1 MAFRFRLLFSRED
14 AAGTGV
20 QTAEAPGQEPASAE
34 AGELPPPAEVPV
46 GAAPT
51 LPFESVPTAGAQ
63 AKTDDSATS
72 SGAPKES
79 AAAGFGA
86 GTAPAKMPSIILKEE
101 VKALAPDPS
110 PAPTAEA
117 TDWALEETL
126 ASHKEWIESQG
137 VLGRKADLAG
147 KTLEGEE
154 LVGVNLRYAE
164 LQDANLKS
172 ADLLL
177 ADLRDACLVR
187 AKLDEACL
195 VGTNLEGANLEN
207 ATLETAMGLVPRQLA
222 GANLRDATVPA
233 QIREFPA
240 LAGFTRASRT
250 AMHLFG
256 LTLSFSLLSLLMIW
270 KTKDVQL
277 VTDAAI
283 LPFLR
288 SQAAAAALP
297 TGEIYLIA
305 PALLLCL
312 YLVFQY
318 HLQRLWD
325 AVLELPGVFPD
336 GHALGE
342 QGPWIV
348 TGLLRLHFRWMN
360 HDAPSTR
367 LIEKSI
373 SMLLA
378 YWLIPTTLLA
388 YWGRYLTAQEM
399 HGTALHVLLCTVAT
413 AAAIYASTK
422 VGRPQQVWVFEQSR
436 LKRWLLS
443 IRILNPSTAT
453 AGLCL
458 ALLILSIGTIAGVPH
473 DTSRA
478 PQFAAADVRRWIPTA
493 FWSVGYDP
501 YADITEATISTRPSD
516 WSGADDQSGHVKG
529 ARLNGAQFRYAQ
541 AYGVFLANAHLW
553 RTDFRG
559 AFLSQADMRG
569 ADLGQSNLR
578 GAILDRAQMNHANL
592 DRSDLQG
599 AVLSRAD
606 MRGANLSY
614 SLLQNAMLVDA
625 RLDGASLYS
634 ARLSGATLIRV
645 SLEKADLRDAHLESA
660 NLEDADL
667 QQGYFWSAKLSGA
680 RLVNAQLGNAIFID
694 ADLRG
699 ADLRG
704 AQFQGTVLTGASL
717 QDTNL
722 DGADLRGALRLS
734 AAQVCAAR
742 SRAGAL
748 MDDALLQQV
757 ESQCGSSR

>member
-1 MAFRFRLLFSRED
+1 MAFRFRMLFSRED

-20 QTAEAPGQEPASAE
+20 GTAEPPAQEPAPTE
-34 AGELPPPAEVPV
+34 ASPSTPPAEIPI

-51 LPFESVPTAGAQ
+51 LPFESVPAQQAQ
-63 AKTDDSATS
+63 AKIEDSSTT
-72 SGAPKES
+72 SGAPIES
-79 AAAGFGA
+79 IAGFGA
-86 GTAPAKMPSIILKEE
+86 AAATAAAPAITLKEE
-101 VKALAPDPS
+101 HGDPPPKPAQLAS
-110 PAPTAEA
+110 GET

-147 KTLEGEE
+147 KKLEGAE

-164 LQDANLKS
+164 LQDANLKE

-187 AKLDEACL
+187 TKLDEACL
-195 VGTNLEGANLEN
+195 VGTNLEGANLES
-207 ATLETAMGLVPRQLA
+207 ASLESAMGLVPQQLA
-222 GANLRDATVPA
+222 GANLRDAAIPS

-240 LAGFTRASRT
+240 LESFTRASRT
-250 AMHLFG
+250 AVRLFG
-256 LTLSFSLLSLLMIW
+256 MTFSLSALSLLMIW

-277 VTDAAI
+277 VTDSAI
-283 LPFLR
+283 LPFLK

-297 TGEIYLIA
+297 TVEIYLIA

-312 YLVFQY
+312 YLVVQY

-325 AVLELPGVFPD
+325 SVLELPGVFPD
-336 GHALGE
+336 GRALGE
-342 QGPWIV
+342 KGPWIV

-373 SMLLA
+373 SVLLA
-378 YWLIPTTLLA
+378 YWLVPVTLIA
-388 YWGRYLTAQEM
+388 YWARYLTAQEM
-399 HGTALHVLLCTVAT
+399 HGTVLHVLLCVVAT
-413 AAAIYASTK
+413 AAAIYSTTK

-443 IRILNPSTAT
+443 IRILTPGTAT
-453 AGLCL
+453 AALCVV
-458 ALLILSIGTIAGVPH
+458 LLILSLGTIAGVPR
-473 DTSRA
+473 DTNRA
-478 PQFAAADVRRWIPTA
+478 PQYSAADIRRWIPTA
-493 FWSVGYDP
+493 FWSLGFDP
-501 YADITEATISTRPSD
+501 YADITEATISAKPSD
-516 WSGADDQSGHVKG
+516 WSGADDQLSRVKG

-569 ADLGQSNLR
+569 ADLGQANMR
-578 GAILDRAQMNHANL
+578 GAVLDRAQLTHANL
-592 DRSDLQG
+592 DRANLDG

-606 MRGANLSY
+606 LRGANLSY
-614 SLLQNAMLVDA
+614 SSLQNSTLVDA

-634 ARLSGATLIRV
+634 AKLAGATLIRV
-645 SLEKADLRDAHLESA
+645 SLEKADLRDAHLDWA

-667 QQGYFWSAKLSGA
+667 QQGYFWSAKLGGA
-680 RLVNAQLGNAIFID
+680 HLVNAQLGNAIFID

-699 ADLRG
+699 ADLHG
-704 AQFQGTVLTGASL
+704 AQFQGTVLTGTNL
-717 QDTNL
+717 QDANL
-722 DGADLRGALRLS
+722 DNADLRGALRLS
-734 AAQVCAAR
+734 AAQVCSTR
-742 SRAGAL
+742 SHVGTL
-748 MDDALLQQV
+748 MDDALLLQV
-757 ESQCGSSR
+757 EAQCGSTR

>member
-1 MAFRFRLLFSRED
+1 MAFRFRMLFTRDD

-20 QTAEAPGQEPASAE
+20 GTAEAPAQEPAAREVSTSA
-34 AGELPPPAEVPV
+34 PPAEIPV

-51 LPFESVPTAGAQ
+51 LPFESVPVEQAQ
-63 AKTDDSATS
+63 AKSEETSTS

-79 AAAGFGA
+79 VASFGAAAVIA
-86 GTAPAKMPSIILKEE
+86 KTTAITLKEE
-101 VKALAPDPS
+101 RKEPPPEPPP
-110 PAPTAEA
+110 PASGEA

-147 KTLEGEE
+147 KKLEGAE

-164 LQDANLKS
+164 LQDANLKE

-187 AKLDEACL
+187 TKLDEACL
-195 VGTNLEGANLEN
+195 VGTNLEGANLES
-207 ATLETAMGLVPRQLA
+207 ASLESAMGLVPRQLA
-222 GANLRDATVPA
+222 GANLRDATVPS
-233 QIREFPA
+233 QIREFPTFES
-240 LAGFTRASRT
+240 FTRGSRT
-250 AMHLFG
+250 ALRLFG
-256 LTLSFSLLSLLMIW
+256 VTFSLSALSLLMIW

-277 VTDAAI
+277 VTDSAI
-283 LPFLR
+283 LPFLK

-297 TGEIYLIA
+297 TVEIYLIA

-325 AVLELPGVFPD
+325 SVLELPGVFPD
-336 GHALGE
+336 GRALGE
-342 QGPWIV
+342 KGPWIV

-373 SMLLA
+373 SVLLA
-378 YWLIPTTLLA
+378 YWLVPVTLIA
-388 YWGRYLTAQEM
+388 YWARYLTAQEM
-399 HGTALHVLLCTVAT
+399 HGTALHVLLCVVAT
-413 AAAIYASTK
+413 AAAIYSTTK
-422 VGRPQQVWVFEQSR
+422 VGRPRQVWVFEQSR

-443 IRILNPSTAT
+443 VRILNPSSAT
-453 AGLCL
+453 AALCVV
-458 ALLILSIGTIAGVPH
+458 LLILSAGTIAGVPH
-473 DTSRA
+473 DTNRA
-478 PQFAAADVRRWIPTA
+478 PQYSAADIRRWIPTA
-493 FWSVGYDP
+493 FWSLGFDP
-501 YADITEATISTRPSD
+501 YADITEATISTKPSD
-516 WSGADDQSGHVKG
+516 WSGADDQLSRVKG

-541 AYGVFLANAHLW
+541 AYGVFLANARLW

-569 ADLGQSNLR
+569 ADLGQANLR
-578 GAILDRAQMNHANL
+578 GAVLDRAQLTRTNLDRANL
-592 DRSDLQG
+592 DG

-606 MRGANLSY
+606 LRGANLSY
-614 SLLQNAMLVDA
+614 SSLQNSMLVDA

-634 ARLSGATLIRV
+634 AKLGGATLIRV
-645 SLEKADLRDAHLESA
+645 SLEKADLRDAHLDWA

-667 QQGYFWSAKLSGA
+667 QQGYFWSAKLGGA
-680 RLVNAQLGNAIFID
+680 HLVNAQLGNAIFID

-699 ADLRG
+699 ADLHG
-704 AQFQGTVLTGASL
+704 AQFQGTVLTGTNL

-734 AAQVCAAR
+734 AAQVCSAR
-742 SRAGAL
+742 SRAGTL

-757 ESQCGSSR
+757 EAQCGGAH

>member
-1 MAFRFRLLFSRED
+1 MVLKED
-14 AAGTGV
+14 V
-20 QTAEAPGQEPASAE
+20 K
-34 AGELPPPAEVPV
+34 PPAPEPV
-46 GAAPT
+46 RVQ
-51 LPFESVPTAGAQ
+51 S
-63 AKTDDSATS
+63 DD
-72 SGAPKES
+72 
-79 AAAGFGA
+79 
-86 GTAPAKMPSIILKEE
+86 
-101 VKALAPDPS
+101 
-110 PAPTAEA
+110 A

-147 KTLEGEE
+147 KKLEGEE
-154 LVGVNLRYAE
+154 LVGVNLRYAD
-164 LQDANLKS
+164 LQDANLKA

-187 AKLDEACL
+187 AKLEEACL
-195 VGTNLEGANLEN
+195 VGANLEGANMEAAALES
-207 ATLETAMGLVPRQLA
+207 AMGLVPRQLA
-222 GANLRDATVPA
+222 GANLRDASVPA

-240 LAGFTRASRT
+240 LEGFTRGSRT
-250 AMHLFG
+250 AVRLFG
-256 LTLSFSLLSLLMIW
+256 VTLSLSLLSGLMIW
-270 KTKDVQL
+270 KTKDAQL
-277 VTDAAI
+277 VTDSAI

-288 SQAAAAALP
+288 SPAASAALP
-297 TGEIYLIA
+297 TAEIYLIA

-325 AVLELPGVFPD
+325 SVLELPAVFPD
-336 GHALGE
+336 GRALGE
-342 QGPWIV
+342 KGPWIV

-367 LIEKSI
+367 LIEKGI

-378 YWLIPTTLLA
+378 YWLVPVTLLA

-399 HGTALHVLLCTVAT
+399 HGTALHVLLCSVAT
-413 AAAIYASTK
+413 AAAIYATTK

-436 LKRWLLS
+436 LKRMLRS
-443 IRILNPSTAT
+443 IRILNPSSAT

-458 ALLILSIGTIAGVPH
+458 ALLVLSIGTIAGVPH
-473 DTSRA
+473 DTSRG
-478 PQFAAADVRRWIPTA
+478 PQFAAADIRRWAPSA

-501 YADITEATISTRPSD
+501 YADITEATISAKPSD
-516 WSGADDQSGHVKG
+516 WNGADDQLARVKG

-578 GAILDRAQMNHANL
+578 GAILDRAEMTRANL
-592 DRSDLQG
+592 DRAELEG

-606 MRGANLSY
+606 LRGANLSY
-614 SLLQNAMLVDA
+614 SSLQNAMLVDA

-634 ARLSGATLIRV
+634 AKLGAATLIRV
-645 SLEKADLRDAHLESA
+645 SLEKADLRDAHLEGT

-667 QQGYFWSAKLSGA
+667 QQGYFWSAKLAGA
-680 RLVNAQLGNAIFID
+680 RLVNAQLANAIFID

-699 ADLRG
+699 ADLQG
-704 AQFQGTVLTGASL
+704 ALLQGTVLTGANL
-717 QDTNL
+717 QDANL
-722 DGADLRGALRLS
+722 DGADLRGALRL
-734 AAQVCAAR
+734 AASQVCAAR
-742 SRAGAL
+742 SHIGAM

-757 ESQCGSSR
+757 NAQCGGLR